1 MKVGFIGLGRMG
13 SAMASNLL
21 KAGFELT
28 VHNRTAH
35 KAEPHL
41 AQGAV
46 LAQTPAD
53 AARGDVVITML
64 ADDAAVEAAV
74 FGEDGILAALK
85 PGGIHISMST
95 ISVALAE
102 RLARAHA
109 DQGQGYLSAPVFGR
123 PDAAA
128 AAKLFVVA
136 AGPSELVRFCRP
148 LFDAL
153 GQRCFVIAA
162 EAWKANV
169 VKLSGNFLITAVIEA
184 LGEAFALIG
193 KAGIDR
199 EQYLDLITSTLFG
212 APVYKTYG
220 AIIAE
225 QRYHPAGFKAEL
237 GYKDVRLALSAAE
250 ALKVPMPLASLVAVR
265 FLTLIAQGDGDL
277 DWAALAKL
285 AAHDAG
291 EQDTPPWSP

>member
-64 ADDAAVEAAV
+64 ADDAVVEAVV
-74 FGEDGILAALK
+74 FGKDGILAALK

-136 AGPSELVRFCRP
+136 AGPSELVRSCQP

-162 EAWKANV
+162 EAPKANV

-285 AAHDAG
+285 AASDAG
-291 EQDTPPWSP
+291 EQDTPPRSP

>member
-28 VHNRTAH
+28 VHNRTAQ

-64 ADDAAVEAAV
+64 ADDAVVEAVV
-74 FGEDGILAALK
+74 FGKDGILAALK

-136 AGPSELVRFCRP
+136 AGPSELVRSCQP

-162 EAWKANV
+162 EAPKANV

-225 QRYHPAGFKAEL
+225 QKYHPAGFKAEL

-285 AAHDAG
+285 AASDAG
-291 EQDTPPWSP
+291 EQDTPPRSP

>member
-21 KAGFELT
+21 KAGFDLT
-28 VHNRTAH
+28 VYNRTPQ

-46 LAQTPAD
+46 LAETPAE

-64 ADDAAVEAAV
+64 ADDTVVEAAV

-85 PGGIHISMST
+85 PAGIHISMST

-102 RLARAHA
+102 RLVLAHA
-109 DQGQGYLSAPVFGR
+109 DQGQGYISAPVFGR

-136 AGPSELVRFCRP
+136 AGPPDLVKSCRP

-153 GQRCFVIAA
+153 GQRCFVIAE
-162 EAWKANV
+162 EAPKANL

-225 QRYHPAGFKAEL
+225 RRYHPAGFKAEL
-237 GYKDVRLALSAAE
+237 GYKDVRLALAAAE
-250 ALKVPMPLASLVAVR
+250 GLKVPMPLAHLVATR

-285 AAHDAG
+285 AANDAG
-291 EQDTPPWSP
+291 ERDTPPPSP

>member
-1 MKVGFIGLGRMG
+1 MKVGLIGLGRMG

-28 VHNRTAH
+28 VHNRTRQ
-35 KAEPHL
+35 KAETL
-41 AQGAV
+41 VAAGAV
-46 LAQTPAD
+46 LAKTPGE

-64 ADDAAVEAAV
+64 ADDGVVEAAV
-74 FGEDGILAALK
+74 FGDDGILAALK

-102 RLARAHA
+102 RLAEAHA
-109 DQGQGYLSAPVFGR
+109 DKGQGYVSAPVFGR

-136 AGPSELVRFCRP
+136 AGPPDLVGSCRP

-162 EAWKANV
+162 EAPKANV

-199 EQYLDLITSTLFG
+199 EQYLDLITGTLFG

-225 QRYHPAGFKAEL
+225 RKYEPAGFKAEL
-237 GYKDVRLALSAAE
+237 GYKDVRLALAAAE
-250 ALKVPMPLASLVAVR
+250 GLKVPMPLANLVAVR

-285 AAHDAG
+285 AANDAG
-291 EQDTPPWSP
+291 ERDMPPPGP

>member
-1 MKVGFIGLGRMG
+1 MKLGFVGLGRMG
-13 SAMASNLL
+13 SAMAANLL

-28 VHNRTAH
+28 VYNRTSQ
-35 KAEPHL
+35 KAEPL
-41 AQGAV
+41 VAEGAV
-46 LAQTPAD
+46 LAKTPAEV
-53 AARGDVVITML
+53 ARGDVVITML
-64 ADDAAVEAAV
+64 ADDSVVEAAV

-85 PGGIHISMST
+85 PGGIHVSMST

-102 RLARAHA
+102 RLAKAHA
-109 DQGQGYLSAPVFGR
+109 DQGQGYVSAPVFGR

-136 AGPSELVRFCRP
+136 AGPSELVETCRP
-148 LFDAL
+148 LFEAL
-153 GQRCFVIAA
+153 GQRSFVIAA
-162 EAWKANV
+162 EAPKANL

-225 QRYHPAGFKAEL
+225 RRYHPAGFKAEL
-237 GYKDVRLALSAAE
+237 GYKDVSLALAAAE
-250 ALKVPMPLASLVAVR
+250 RLKVPMPLAHLVATR

-285 AAHDAG
+285 AANDAG
-291 EQDTPPWSP
+291 ERDTPPPSP

>member
-64 ADDAAVEAAV
+64 TDDAVVEAAV
-74 FGEDGILAALK
+74 FGQDGILAALK

-136 AGPSELVRFCRP
+136 AGPSELVRSCRP

-153 GQRCFVIAA
+153 GQRYFVIAA
-162 EAWKANV
+162 EAPKANV

-250 ALKVPMPLASLVAVR
+250 ALKVPMPLANLVAVR
-265 FLTLIAQGDGDL
+265 FLTLIAQGNGDL

-285 AAHDAG
+285 AASDAG
-291 EQDTPPWSP
+291 EQDTPPRSP

>member
-21 KAGFELT
+21 KAGFEVT
-28 VHNRTAH
+28 VYNRTAH
-35 KAEPHL
+35 KAEPRL

-46 LAQTPAD
+46 LARTPAD

-64 ADDAAVEAAV
+64 ADDAVVEAAV
-74 FGEDGILAALK
+74 FDEDGILAALE
-85 PGGIHISMST
+85 PGSIHISMST

-128 AAKLFVVA
+128 AAKLFIVA
-136 AGPSELVRFCRP
+136 AGPPELVQACRP
-148 LFDAL
+148 LFDVL
-153 GQRCFVIAA
+153 GQRCFVIAT
-162 EAWKANV
+162 EAPKANV

-225 QRYHPAGFKAEL
+225 RRYRPAGFKAEL
-237 GYKDVRLALSAAE
+237 GYKDVRLALAAAE
-250 ALKVPMPLASLVAVR
+250 ALKVPMPLANLVAVR
-265 FLTLIAQGDGDL
+265 FLTLIAQGGGDL

-285 AAHDAG
+285 AASDAG
-291 EQDTPPWSP
+291 EQDTPPSSP